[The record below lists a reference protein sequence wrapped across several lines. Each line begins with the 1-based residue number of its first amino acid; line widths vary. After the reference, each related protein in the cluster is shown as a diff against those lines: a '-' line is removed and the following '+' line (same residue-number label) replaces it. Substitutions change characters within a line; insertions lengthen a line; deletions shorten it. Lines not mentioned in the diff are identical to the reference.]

1 MYVLY
6 CDDSYIALRNV
17 VIFFTQPCCIIKRC
31 YIVVADVLFFE
42 GCYVVVAVT
51 LRVNV
56 GVILLSL

>member
-17 VIFFTQPCCIIKRC
+17 VIFFTQLYCMINRC
-31 YIVVADVLFFE
+31 YIVVADMLFFE
-42 GCYVVVAVT
+42 GCYVVVAVI
-51 LRVNV
+51 LRINV